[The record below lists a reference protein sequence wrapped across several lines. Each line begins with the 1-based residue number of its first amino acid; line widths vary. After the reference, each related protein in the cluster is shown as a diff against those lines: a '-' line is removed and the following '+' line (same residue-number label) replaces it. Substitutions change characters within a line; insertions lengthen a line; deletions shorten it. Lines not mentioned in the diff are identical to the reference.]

1 MSQHSIAV
9 LVGSL
14 REEALKSI
22 DPVVM
27 AAAAVMRLRTVVSR
41 QVAMTDGAVVTVG
54 TLRAGMSENVIPD
67 RALLRLNIRT
77 LKERVRARR
86 LTTGEAKF

>member
-1 MSQHSIAV
+1 MSQYSIAV

-14 REEALKSI
+14 RKETLKSI
-22 DPVVM
+22 DSVVI
-27 AAAAVMRLRTVVSR
+27 AAAAVMCLQTVVSR

-67 RALLRLNIRT
+67 RALLRPNIRT
-77 LKERVRARR
+77 LKERGRARR
-86 LTTGEAKF
+86 LTTGEAKP

>member
-1 MSQHSIAV
+1 
-9 LVGSL
+9 
-14 REEALKSI
+14 
-22 DPVVM
+22 
-27 AAAAVMRLRTVVSR
+27 MRLRTVVLR

-67 RALLRLNIRT
+67 RALLRPNIRT

-86 LTTGEAKF
+86 LTTGEAKP